1 MSNNHHERCI
11 YPTSIDIHQQAQ
23 AEVIEMLNQTLATTV
38 DLRTYVR
45 QAQWNQEMFYQ
56 PHALFDEIVALV
68 GEYIDLFS
76 ASLIALNGVAAKTDC
91 PKAKQLALPDDSLD
105 TLIRIK
111 DHITALATRLEPYAK
126 LLREANKLPT
136 IRT

>member
-1 MSNNHHERCI
+1 MSNHHERCI
-11 YPTSIDIHQQAQ
+11 YPTPIDIPQQAQ

-45 QAQWNQEMFYQ
+45 QAQWNPEMNFYQ
-56 PHALFDEIVALV
+56 PHALFDEIVAV
-68 GEYIDLFS
+68 VEEYIDLFG
-76 ASLIALNGVAAKTDC
+76 ASLVALNGVAAKTDC
-91 PKAKQLALPDDSLD
+91 LKAKLKALPDDPLD

-126 LLREANKLPT
+126 LLRSADKLPT
-136 IRT
+136 